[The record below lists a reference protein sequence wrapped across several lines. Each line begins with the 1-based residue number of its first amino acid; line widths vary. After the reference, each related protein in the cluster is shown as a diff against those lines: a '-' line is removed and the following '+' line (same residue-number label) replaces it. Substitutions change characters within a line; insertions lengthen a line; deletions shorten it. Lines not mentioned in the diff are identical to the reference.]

1 MNEKTVKILNQI
13 NKKFYLTT
21 QEHFSRTRQYYWRGW
36 EKLLPH
42 LQESTLKVLDIGCG
56 NGRFGQFLLEKLPK
70 VKIEYTGVDNNQFLL
85 NQAKKAVNKGKFIKQ
100 DILDKWKLEKSKF
113 NLVIMLGILHHLP
126 GREDR
131 KELLGKAKTL
141 LEKNGLLIFT
151 IWQFKHLKRF
161 QKKIIPWLEFK
172 ELTSSNID
180 LSQLEKNDYILGWE
194 KGGRAYRYCH
204 FINNDELNEIINELE
219 MKVIK
224 IFESDAKEGR
234 GNKYILL
241 RK

>member
-1 MNEKTVKILNQI
+1 
-13 NKKFYLTT
+13 
-21 QEHFSRTRQYYWRGW
+21 
-36 EKLLPH
+36 
-42 LQESTLKVLDIGCG
+42 
-56 NGRFGQFLLEKLPK
+56 
-70 VKIEYTGVDNNQFLL
+70 
-85 NQAKKAVNKGKFIKQ
+85 
-100 DILDKWKLEKSKF
+100 
-113 NLVIMLGILHHLP
+113 MLGIIHHLP
-126 GREDR
+126 GLKDR

-151 IWQFKHLKRF
+151 IWQFKYLKRF
-161 QKKIIPWLEFK
+161 RKKIIPWLEFK

-180 LSQLEKNDYILGWE
+180 LNQLEKNDYILRWE

-204 FINNDELNEIINELE
+204 FINNDELKEIINELG